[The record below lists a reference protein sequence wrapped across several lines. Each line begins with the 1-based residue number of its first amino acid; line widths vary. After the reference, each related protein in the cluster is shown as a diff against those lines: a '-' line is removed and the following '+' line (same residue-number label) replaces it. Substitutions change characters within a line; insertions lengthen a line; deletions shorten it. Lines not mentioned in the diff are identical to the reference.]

1 MNMTA
6 QEWIVAAAVAL
17 AAAYVA
23 WKWMPARWRARLGG
37 VHPSLAASSGCGG
50 CDSCGSSGGGGC
62 ATSPPQAGSGDG
74 QPVVF
79 HPPVRSQGAGAS
91 RPQQGSSSS

>member
-6 QEWIVAAAVAL
+6 QEWIVAAAVGL

-37 VHPSLAASSGCGG
+37 VHPALAASSGCGG

-62 ATSPPQAGSGDG
+62 ATSQPQAGSGGG

-79 HPPVRSQGAGAS
+79 HPPVRSQGAGSS
-91 RPQQGSSSS
+91 RTQQGPSSS